1 MSSSPVGMA
10 LDHAGNVVVADY
22 DNHRVVR
29 IDPSTGSMAVIAG
42 LGMAGFMGDGGPAT
56 QAALSGPTAVA
67 VDAAGNILISD
78 SGNNRIRMV
87 DAQTGIIA
95 TIAGTGAPASGGDG
109 GPAISAGLY
118 IPIGLAFDAAGNL
131 FIGEERGGR
140 VRRISAADGK
150 ITTIAGNGTMAFT
163 PDFAPAASSSLNAPG
178 FVGFDNSGNLLI
190 AEMGAQRL
198 RLVDSNGLLHTVAGN
213 GNATYSGDGAPATS
227 IAIGIPGKFAVDA
240 AGNIFIAGVTIGRVL
255 RLDST
260 TGTISTFAGN
270 GMTGPSTSGG
280 DGGLATTASIPSVSS
295 VVFLPGG
302 DMLVAD
308 GWAYSVRRI
317 SLPSPYAYTMTN
329 IDAPTSGIRGQT
341 ITLTATVAS
350 VSTVIGPG
358 APSGGVQF
366 WDYYQTP
373 LGTAPIIDGKAT
385 LQVMTPNPGLSITAF
400 YMGDATHSTSMS
412 AVVSIPMKISSTVA
426 LMSAPNPSNL
436 QQAVTI
442 TASVN
447 PPGTYPQ
454 PTGTVQFLDGGSVIG
469 SGSVINGS
477 AQLTVPFTTGGVH
490 PLTATYSG
498 DATFGGS
505 TSSVLNQTVNGGLTV
520 TLSSSAPSSTYG
532 QTFQFTATV
541 SPAGASGTVQFLD
554 GSVSLGSAVVT
565 GGLAILT
572 APVLNAGSHT
582 ITASYS
588 GDAMFPPAT
597 SAPFIQTV
605 AQATP
610 TFIVTSSLN
619 PSTAGQ
625 PVTFVV
631 TVTPVSSGGGLG
643 LNISNPPSSLQATWS
658 AGRTSI
664 TTPDLSPGT
673 HIVTASWSGDA
684 NVAAATSS
692 PLSQLVKAQ
701 ASGNATSSAN
711 PVTVGSSVT
720 FTVTVSPAT
729 ASGAVDFWDYGT
741 STTSHITLATV
752 PLVNGTASFTTST
765 LTAGTHNIAV
775 NYTGDANTAAYTS
788 PLLAQV
794 VNQIGTAVA
803 LISAENPTYPQHPV
817 VFTATVSPA
826 GGASTQP
833 GGTLQILDGGT
844 VLATGTLQNGV
855 VQASLAFAFGSHAL
869 TAVYSGDATFQGS
882 TSAVVNQVVKNAVGV
897 NLSSSGFV
905 PVGSPVTLTATV
917 APSDATGTV
926 AIWDYGTSTT
936 YVILATLP
944 VSSGTASFTTSSL
957 TPGTHNMVAHY
968 SGDANYLSTNST
980 VLGQLVS
987 QTAANVAIASSEN
1000 PTAPQHP
1007 IVITTSITASN
1018 NFSTP
1023 ASGTVQLL
1031 DGTATIATATL
1042 QNGAAQF
1049 SVSFSS
1055 PGAHSLTVSYGGD
1068 TNYLANTSGTLAQTV
1083 NPIVTTITTASSPNP
1098 STFGQT
1104 VTFTAAVS
1112 PAAATGTVRFLDGAT
1127 TIGAVALNGGSA
1139 ALATA
1144 ALAVGSHAI
1153 TAVYSGDAMYA
1164 GSTSAPLAQVVN
1176 KAASAV
1182 AIGST
1187 ANPSTFG
1194 QGVTFTASVTPGG
1207 ATGTVQF
1214 LDGSTIL
1221 GTAGVSGGAASIATA
1236 ALGGGNHSITA
1247 VYSGDGSYAGSTS
1260 AALSQIVNRAPST
1273 TAIASSANPVSTGMA
1288 VTFTAT
1294 VAHGAVT
1301 GTVQFLD
1308 GATVL
1313 GTAALNSGTAALTTS
1328 SLAAGSH
1335 TISAVYSGDLNFA
1348 GSSASLSQSVWNPTS
1363 TSLTSDKTSTIYGQ
1377 IINFTAT
1384 VSPSTATGT
1393 VTFMD
1398 GSVLLGV
1405 VPLSAGQARLSI
1417 ATLGAGTHN
1426 VTASYGGDAADAP
1439 SPAGSRTVTVAQ
1451 AQPTITLTG
1460 SPNPAAVGQIV
1471 TLTATLSA
1479 ASATGTVDFKDG
1491 AAVLGT
1497 VIVANRTAVFTTSAL
1512 TRGNHS
1518 ITAVYSGDG
1527 NYTAAISGSLNEKMR

>member
-1 MSSSPVGMA
+1 
-10 LDHAGNVVVADY
+10 
-22 DNHRVVR
+22 
-29 IDPSTGSMAVIAG
+29 
-42 LGMAGFMGDGGPAT
+42 
-56 QAALSGPTAVA
+56 
-67 VDAAGNILISD
+67 
-78 SGNNRIRMV
+78 
-87 DAQTGIIA
+87 
-95 TIAGTGAPASGGDG
+95 
-109 GPAISAGLY
+109 
-118 IPIGLAFDAAGNL
+118 
-131 FIGEERGGR
+131 
-140 VRRISAADGK
+140 
-150 ITTIAGNGTMAFT
+150 
-163 PDFAPAASSSLNAPG
+163 
-178 FVGFDNSGNLLI
+178 
-190 AEMGAQRL
+190 
-198 RLVDSNGLLHTVAGN
+198 
-213 GNATYSGDGAPATS
+213 
-227 IAIGIPGKFAVDA
+227 
-240 AGNIFIAGVTIGRVL
+240 
-255 RLDST
+255 
-260 TGTISTFAGN
+260 
-270 GMTGPSTSGG
+270 
-280 DGGLATTASIPSVSS
+280 
-295 VVFLPGG
+295 
-302 DMLVAD
+302 
-308 GWAYSVRRI
+308 
-317 SLPSPYAYTMTN
+317 
-329 IDAPTSGIRGQT
+329 
-341 ITLTATVAS
+341 
-350 VSTVIGPG
+350 
-358 APSGGVQF
+358 
-366 WDYYQTP
+366 
-373 LGTAPIIDGKAT
+373 
-385 LQVMTPNPGLSITAF
+385 
-400 YMGDATHSTSMS
+400 MS
-412 AVVSIPMKISSTVA
+412 AVASIPMKISSTVA
-426 LMSAPNPSNL
+426 LMSSPNPSNL
-436 QQAVTI
+436 QQAVTL
-442 TASVN
+442 TAYVN

-454 PTGTVQFLDGGSVIG
+454 ASGTVQFLDGGSVIG
-469 SGSVINGS
+469 SGFLINGS

-498 DATFGGS
+498 DATFGAS
-505 TSSVLNQTVNGGLTV
+505 TSSVLNQTVNSGLTV
-520 TLSSSAPSSTYG
+520 TLSSSVPSSTYG

-572 APVLNAGSHT
+572 APVLTAGSHT

-610 TFIVTSSLN
+610 TFVVTSSLN

-631 TVTPVSSGGGLG
+631 TVTPVSNGGGLG
-643 LNISNPPSSLQATWS
+643 LNISNPASSLQATWS
-658 AGRTSI
+658 SGRTSI

-684 NVAAATSS
+684 NVAAATSA

-701 ASGNATSSAN
+701 ASGNVTSSAN

-720 FTVTVSPAT
+720 FTVAVSPAT
-729 ASGAVDFWDYGT
+729 ATGSVDFWDYGT
-741 STTSHITLATV
+741 STTSHSTLATV

-794 VNQIGTAVA
+794 VNQIGTSVA
-803 LISAENPTYPQHPV
+803 LVSAENPTYPQHPV
-817 VFTATVSPA
+817 AFTATVT
-826 GGASTQP
+826 STGTSSAQP
-833 GGTLQILDGGT
+833 GGTVQILDGAT

-882 TSAVVNQVVKNAVGV
+882 TSAVVTQVVKNAVGV
-897 NLSSSGFV
+897 NLSSSGFL

-936 YVILATLP
+936 YVTLATLP
-944 VSSGTASFTTSSL
+944 VSNGTASFTTSSL

-968 SGDANYLSTNST
+968 SGDGNYLSTNST
-980 VLGQLVS
+980 VLGQFVS
-987 QTAANVAIASSEN
+987 QTAATVAIASSEN
-1000 PTAPQHP
+1000 PAAPQHS

-1023 ASGTVQLL
+1023 ATGTVQLL

-1068 TNYLANTSGTLAQTV
+1068 TNYLANTSGTLAETI
-1083 NPIVTTITTASSPNP
+1083 NPIVTTITAASSPNP
-1098 STFGQT
+1098 STFGQG
-1104 VTFTAAVS
+1104 VTFTVAVS

-1127 TIGAVALNGGSA
+1127 TIGTVALSGGSA

-1144 ALAVGSHAI
+1144 SLAVGSHAI
-1153 TAVYSGDAMYA
+1153 TAVYSGDAVYA
-1164 GSTSAPLAQVVN
+1164 GSTSGALAQVVN
-1176 KAASAV
+1176 RATSAV
-1182 AIGST
+1182 VVGST

-1194 QGVTFTASVTPGG
+1194 QTVTFTASVTPAG

-1221 GTAGVSGGAASIATA
+1221 GTAGLSGGAASIVTA

-1247 VYSGDGSYAGSTS
+1247 VYTGDGSYAGSTS
-1260 AALSQIVNRAPST
+1260 AALTETVNRAST
-1273 TAIASSANPVSTGMA
+1273 TAAIASSVNPAGVGTPI
-1288 VTFTAT
+1288 TFTASL
-1294 VAHGAVT
+1294 VHGSPLAT

-1313 GTAALNSGTAALTTS
+1313 GTVALNSGTAALTTS

-1363 TSLTSDKTSTIYGQ
+1363 ISLTSDKTSTIYGQ

-1393 VTFMD
+1393 VTFTD
-1398 GSVLLGV
+1398 AGLLLAV
-1405 VPLSAGQARLSI
+1405 VPLSAGQARLSF
-1417 ATLGAGTHN
+1417 ATLGAGTHT
-1426 VTASYGGDAADAP
+1426 VTASYSGDAADAP

-1451 AQPTITLTG
+1451 AQPTITLAG

-1471 TLTATLSA
+1471 TLTATLS
-1479 ASATGTVDFKDG
+1479 STSTTGTVDFKDG
-1491 AAVLGT
+1491 ATVLGT
-1497 VIVANRTAVFTTSAL
+1497 VPVANGTAVFTTSAL

-1527 NYTAAISGSLNEKMR
+1527 NYIAAISGSVNEKVR